1 MLSQRG
7 QMMLVHNRHQRE
19 GFRRVMNAIQVN
31 GVDAEWLEAD
41 EVFARE
47 PTLNRNG
54 RYPILGAVNQA
65 RAGTARHDAVAW
77 GSARAA
83 AALGV
88 DIIPQYVV
96 HGFQQGG
103 NNVSAVQTNHGSI
116 YHGGI

>member
-54 RYPILGAVNQA
+54 RFPILGAVNQA

-77 GSARAA
+77 GYARAA
-83 AALGV
+83 DALGV
-88 DIIPQYVV
+88 DII
-96 HGFQQGG
+96 QQCER
-103 NNVSAVQTNHGSI
+103 SEEHTSELQTLMRI
-116 YHGGI
+116 